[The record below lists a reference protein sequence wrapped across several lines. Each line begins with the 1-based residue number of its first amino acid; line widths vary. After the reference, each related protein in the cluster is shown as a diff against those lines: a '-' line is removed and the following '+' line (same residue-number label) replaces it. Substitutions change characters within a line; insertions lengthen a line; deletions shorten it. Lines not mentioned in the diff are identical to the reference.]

1 MVLNDSTT
9 TTTTNDQIYLKF
21 VGFNSFDL
29 RKEVTIV
36 SGIKKRNNNNNK
48 NILKLRKVNYQ
59 TLSRDFIYQKLITS
73 AKGFQL

>member
-36 SGIKKRNNNNNK
+36 SGIKKETTTTTK
-48 NILKLRKVNYQ
+48 
-59 TLSRDFIYQKLITS
+59 TS
-73 AKGFQL
+73 